1 MGSSRIG
8 FLLRTAKLGLA
19 IVLSA
24 CGVSEEG
31 LGSSPDGASGSRGTV
46 CPARFT
52 DLAGWPASYPESACV
67 RSCGPD
73 DLGQQIC
80 SRVDVKTCQSKTGC
94 VCLEEPCVLCAD
106 CTFEVALAACYLP
119 TNGSEAPSCA
129 AGVAKGAS
137 CAPACDRRLCKR
149 KDGKTACLC
158 NDEGAYACGDWG
170 ESGWK

>member
-1 MGSSRIG
+1 MSPSRIRL
-8 FLLRTAKLGLA
+8 LLRTAKLGLA
-19 IVLSA
+19 LAISA

-31 LGSSPDGASGSRGTV
+31 LGSSPDGATNGGV
-46 CPARFT
+46 CPARLT
-52 DLAGWPASYPESACV
+52 DLASWPANYTEWACV

-73 DLGQQIC
+73 DLGQQTC
-80 SRVDVKTCQSKTGC
+80 SRVDDVKTCQAHTGC
-94 VCLEEPCVLCAD
+94 VCLEEPCVVCAD
-106 CTFEVALAACYLP
+106 CTFEEALPACYLP
-119 TNGSEAPSCA
+119 TNGSEAPSCPA
-129 AGVAKGAS
+129 NVAKGTS